1 MKIIMP
7 NTTIPPTV
15 VNMHLMC
22 CVSCLRTI
30 RMQLQGCSMPSWSDL
45 ENFLRRD
52 GWVMVRQTG
61 RDKLYQK
68 TLPNGE
74 ILRSAVSK
82 GTGEIG
88 KGLFNRILKQ
98 QLRVDKEYFN
108 SKK

>member
-1 MKIIMP
+1 
-7 NTTIPPTV
+7 
-15 VNMHLMC
+15 
-22 CVSCLRTI
+22 
-30 RMQLQGCSMPSWSDL
+30 MPSWSDL

-61 RDKLYQK
+61 RDKIYQK

-88 KGLFNRILKQ
+88 KGLFTRILKQ
-98 QLRVDKEYFN
+98 QLLVDREYFN

>member
-1 MKIIMP
+1 MLPISCEYFSK
-7 NTTIPPTV
+7 TTL
-15 VNMHLMC
+15 NRWQEC
-22 CVSCLRTI
+22 F
-30 RMQLQGCSMPSWSDL
+30 MPSWSDL

-52 GWVMVRQTG
+52 GWVMVRQNG
-61 RDKLYQK
+61 RDKIYEK

-74 ILRSAVSK
+74 VLRTAVSK

-88 KGLFNRILKQ
+88 KGLFNRILKH